1 MLGNRNSI
9 FLTNQNPT
17 GNIKFGVGGVHGA
30 ASEKMILTS
39 TGNLGIGTNTPS
51 AKLDVNGNSIL
62 DHLKLGELKNVGNNS
77 VRYFKIGYFTL
88 PNQYMD
94 GQAIVEVLTR
104 NGGNHTVHINIE
116 RGSNQIDS
124 IKTFFI
130 KGSTHAETYYL
141 YRTSANVAELW
152 VKSNQ
157 GYDSLQIAIRNH
169 SSDFTPDVSSG
180 QANAPANEVSWSAEG
195 YFFNDGNLGIGTD
208 TPSAKLDV
216 NGDIRIDSG
225 NGGVGILNIY
235 GSNQSTGRVY
245 VGQDGSYGGGIE
257 YNGNGS
263 PVTTGAGSDYITL
276 WRRQNNNDQWTARN
290 RYNNNDW
297 EFRND
302 IYASIF
308 YDTKSNSYFVN
319 PSQTSILRDLE
330 VKNDIYASI
339 FYDTKS
345 NSYFVNPSQ
354 TSILKD
360 LEVNSLEAFVM
371 YAPNTTSYF
380 LNLQSS
386 ANSLVVAGDIIA
398 FSSSD
403 KRLKKKIKNI
413 DKPLDIIS
421 KIGGYRFEWNE
432 KSHKETNK
440 KDIGVIAQEIEE
452 FLPEIVDTRDNG
464 YKAVDYGKLSAL
476 LIEGMKEQQKNIN
489 KQENR
494 LDDLERRLKLLEE

>member
-1 MLGNRNSI
+1 VFRTTDNYNVGPNVLRVNGFGMLGNRNTI
-9 FLTNQNPT
+9 FLTNQNPN
-17 GNIKFGVGGVHGA
+17 GNIKFGTGGVHGA

-39 TGNLGIGTNTPS
+39 GGNLGIGTTSPS
-51 AKLDVNGNSIL
+51 
-62 DHLKLGELKNVGNNS
+62 
-77 VRYFKIGYFTL
+77 T
-88 PNQYMD
+88 
-94 GQAIVEVLTR
+94 
-104 NGGNHTVHINIE
+104 
-116 RGSNQIDS
+116 
-124 IKTFFI
+124 
-130 KGSTHAETYYL
+130 
-141 YRTSANVAELW
+141 
-152 VKSNQ
+152 
-157 GYDSLQIAIRNH
+157 
-169 SSDFTPDVSSG
+169 
-180 QANAPANEVSWSAEG
+180 
-195 YFFNDGNLGIGTD
+195 
-208 TPSAKLDV
+208 KLDV

-225 NGGVGILNIY
+225 NGGVGTLNVY

-245 VGQDGSYGGGIE
+245 VGQNDSYGGGIE

-276 WRRQNNNDQWTARN
+276 WRRVNGDDQWTARN
-290 RYNNNDW
+290 SYNDNDW

-308 YDTKSNSYFVN
+308 YDTKSSSYFVN
-319 PSQTSILRDLE
+319 PSQTSNLNDLE
-330 VKNDIYASI
+330 VNSLGASI
-339 FYDTKS
+339 FYDTKNS
-345 NSYFVNPSQ
+345 SYFVNPSQ
-354 TSILKD
+354 TSNLNDLEVNSLEASIFYDTKNSLYFVNPSQTSNIKD
-360 LEVNSLEAFVM
+360 LEVNSLEASVM

-386 ANSLVVAGDIIA
+386 TNSLVVAGDIIA

-464 YKAVDYGKLSAL
+464 YKAVDYGRLSAL